1 MDLFHLSDLQRMFGI
16 KQETKDAIEQ
26 IYDDIRSE
34 EEWLAIVSMMRME
47 IDGIARIVNMKMNTI
62 KNEKPGISLYTQAN
76 MLGFSPFRERL
87 IGIITQVLEDRSTN
101 TSFFQDVRFF
111 VR

>member
-34 EEWLAIVSMMRME
+34 EEWVANVLLSKFV
-47 IDGIARIVNMKMNTI
+47 MNAFFSKELGVK
-62 KNEKPGISLYTQAN
+62 KNESQTIY
-76 MLGFSPFRERL
+76 R
-87 IGIITQVLEDRSTN
+87 
-101 TSFFQDVRFF
+101 
-111 VR
+111 

>member
-47 IDGIARIVNMKMNTI
+47 IDGIARIVNMKMN
-62 KNEKPGISLYTQAN
+62 
-76 MLGFSPFRERL
+76 
-87 IGIITQVLEDRSTN
+87 
-101 TSFFQDVRFF
+101 
-111 VR
+111 

>member
-34 EEWLAIVSMMRME
+34 EE
-47 IDGIARIVNMKMNTI
+47 
-62 KNEKPGISLYTQAN
+62 
-76 MLGFSPFRERL
+76 
-87 IGIITQVLEDRSTN
+87 
-101 TSFFQDVRFF
+101 
-111 VR
+111 